1 MPEHP
6 DRPLVTLLTPDPVG
20 EVERELTVFLRRTLE
35 SVWSRGYGDGPV
47 DRYTYPVLVL
57 LAERGP
63 LGLGELAARLG
74 LTKPTM
80 SRHVARLA
88 GATLVATRPDRRDTR
103 AVTVMLTPEGAERVE
118 RVREVRRRTL
128 ATVLANWSEVDSEAL
143 AHLLGRLNADLDRH
157 RDDSA

>member
-1 MPEHP
+1 
-6 DRPLVTLLTPDPVG
+6 
-20 EVERELTVFLRRTLE
+20 
-35 SVWSRGYGDGPV
+35 V

-57 LAERGP
+57 LGERGP

-88 GATLVATRPDRRDTR
+88 GATLVTTRPDRRDTR

-128 ATVLANWSEVDSEAL
+128 ATVLANWSEADSQAL

>member
-1 MPEHP
+1 M
-6 DRPLVTLLTPDPVG
+6 TLLTSDPVG
-20 EVERELTVFLRRTLE
+20 GVERELTVFLRRTLE

-47 DRYTYPVLVL
+47 DRYTYPVLVM

-63 LGLGELAARLG
+63 LGLGELASRLG

-88 GATLVATRPDRRDTR
+88 GAALVTTRPDRRDTR
-103 AVTVMLTPEGAERVE
+103 AVAVVLTPEGVERVE
-118 RVREVRRRTL
+118 RVRDVRRRTL
-128 ATVLANWSEVDSEAL
+128 GTVLANWSEADSESL

-157 RDDSA
+157 RDEGA